1 MKSTS
6 SEIEKKRSKN
16 IQEVS
21 STHFDALIIG
31 GGINGAVSALA
42 LRTHGVNVALFE
54 KNDFAS
60 GVSQESSNLVWGGFK
75 YLESYELK
83 LVMGLC
89 HSRNRLARAYPSRL
103 VEKRFLA
110 ALDSSSPFAPWFATM
125 GANAYWGIGQFA
137 TKRPRYRSARTIKRL
152 EPSIREDNLIGGI
165 EYSDHLIVDNDS
177 RFVIQMIVDAA
188 ERGASVGNYMTVLDA
203 EYLKKKWHL
212 KVRDEVLDKEFETT
226 SNVLVNTAGPEVS
239 KICNMS
245 NTKTESNLV
254 FSKGVHL
261 IVPRVTDSGRILAFF
276 DGTQRLFYVIPM
288 GECSVIGTTD
298 ERVKQHEVSVN
309 GDDIDFLLTEAN
321 RKLSLPKPLLPEDII
336 SERVGVRPLVVP
348 KGGVDHDKDWT
359 ELSRRHEV
367 ESDRRYRMISVLGGK
382 LSDCLN
388 VGEEVVS
395 SLEDLGYKTSKPST
409 RWYGEPSKAE
419 KSIFFHAARKNSI
432 EDDMIKKLWRRH
444 GSRSFEVIEN
454 ISEDRITGDN
464 LSEKIDYCPAEI
476 SVMKN
481 HDCIY
486 DSEDLLR
493 RRTLIGQ
500 TGSTSQLE
508 KDPGFVSLLDLL
520 EK

>member
-1 MKSTS
+1 MKSGAV
-6 SEIEKKRSKN
+6 EIEKKRSEN
-16 IQEVS
+16 IQEIA

-110 ALDSSSPFAPWFATM
+110 ALDASSPFAPWFATV

-137 TKRPRYRSARTIKRL
+137 TKRPRYRSPRTIKRL
-152 EPSIREDNLIGGI
+152 EPSIRADNLIGGI
-165 EYSDHLIVDNDS
+165 EYSDHLIIDNDS
-177 RFVIQMIVDAA
+177 RFVIQMIVDAVD
-188 ERGASVGNYMTVLDA
+188 RGASVGNYMRVLEA
-203 EYLKKKWHL
+203 EYLNKKWHL
-212 KVRDEVLDKEFETT
+212 KVKDEILGQEFET
-226 SNVLVNTAGPEVS
+226 SSDVLVNTAGPEVS
-239 KICNMS
+239 KICDM
-245 NTKTESNLV
+245 TETQTESNLV

-288 GECSVIGTTD
+288 GDCSVIGTTD
-298 ERVKQHEVSVN
+298 ERVKEHEVSVN
-309 GDDIDFLLTEAN
+309 SGDIDFLLGEAN
-321 RKLSLPKPLLPEDII
+321 TKLSLSEPLVAEDVIA
-336 SERVGVRPLVVP
+336 ERVGVRPLVIP
-348 KGGVDHDKDWT
+348 KGGVDKDKDWT

-367 ESDRRYRMISVLGGK
+367 ETNRRYRMISVMGGK

-395 SLEDLGYKTSKPST
+395 SVEDLGYKTLKPT
-409 RWYGEPSKAE
+409 NRWYGEPSNAE
-419 KSIFFHAARKNSI
+419 KSIFVHTAKRRDI
-432 EDDMIKKLWRRH
+432 EGEKIKKLWRRH
-444 GSRSFEVIEN
+444 GSRSFEIIEK
-454 ISEDRITGDN
+454 ISENPGTGEN
-464 LSEKIDYCPAEI
+464 LSEKIDYSPAEI
-476 SVMKN
+476 LVMKEN
-481 HDCIY
+481 EFIY
-486 DSEDLLR
+486 DLDDLLR

-500 TGSTSQLE
+500 TVSQSELE
-508 KDPGFVSLLDLL
+508 KDSGFASLVDLIDN
-520 EK
+520 

>member
-1 MKSTS
+1 MKLTS
-6 SEIEKKRSKN
+6 SEIEKKRSEN
-16 IQEVS
+16 IQEIS
-21 STHFDALIIG
+21 NRHFDALVVG

-42 LRTHGVNVALFE
+42 LRSRGVNVALFE

-110 ALDSSSPFAPWFATM
+110 ALDSSSPFAPWFAAL

-137 TKRPRYRSARTIKRL
+137 TKRPRYRSPRTIKRL
-152 EPSIREDNLIGGI
+152 EPSVRADNLIGGI
-165 EYSDHLIVDNDS
+165 EYSDHLIVENDS

-188 ERGASVGNYMTVLDA
+188 DRGASVGNYMTVLEAD
-203 EYLKKKWHL
+203 YFKKRWHL
-212 KVRDEVLDKEFETT
+212 KVKDEIVDREFETT
-226 SNVLVNTAGPEVS
+226 SDVLVNTAGPQVS
-239 KICNMS
+239 EICSMS

-276 DGTQRLFYVIPM
+276 DETKRLFYVIPM

-298 ERVKQHEVSVN
+298 ERVKEHEVSVSS
-309 GDDIDFLLTEAN
+309 DDIDFLLKEAN
-321 RKLSLPKPLLPEDII
+321 AKLSLPKPLNAGDVIAQ
-336 SERVGVRPLVVP
+336 RVGVRPLVIP
-348 KGGVDHDKDWT
+348 KGGVDQDKDWT

-367 ESDRRYRMISVLGGK
+367 ETNRRYRMISVLGGK

-395 SLEDLGYKTSKPST
+395 SLEDLGYKTSKPT
-409 RWYGEPSKAE
+409 NRWYGEPSDAE
-419 KSIFFHAARKNSI
+419 KSIFFHAAKKNGI
-432 EDDMIKKLWRRH
+432 EEDAIKELWRRH
-444 GSRSFEVIEN
+444 GSRSFDVIEN
-454 ISEDRITGDN
+454 ISNDPRTAEK
-464 LSEKIDYCPAEI
+464 LSENIDYCLAEI
-476 SVMKN
+476 SVMKKYEF
-481 HDCIY
+481 IY

-500 TGSTSQLE
+500 TVPQSQLE
-508 KDPGFVSLLDLL
+508 KDPGFAALVEHL
-520 EK
+520 KK